1 MLLAKYGESFTF
13 HSPIIKAGEV
23 NHAGS
28 GDWTPA
34 AGDVKV
40 SKDEG
45 TQANVGTLPTFSN
58 GEWKWTLSAT
68 EMQAAKVYLKTVDSA
83 TKAVEDQAFII
94 TTFGHAS
101 AHIKADLNEVGAGQR
116 LAVDVEA
123 VSGDTTAADNLES
136 ACDNYSATR
145 GLAGTA
151 LPNAAADA
159 AGGLPISEAGGLDM
173 DARLS
178 KLAISGSLVA
188 DADDLANITN
198 NTRAA
203 LVCPKVMRLPDS
215 SSVTYKIR
223 IGLFDTE
230 GNAEAPDSAPTIAAV
245 DESGNSRDSNLDST
259 TMTLLSVGRYEA
271 VYTVAST
278 HDKEQ
283 LVFSISVTEGSATRI
298 YDATTIVADD
308 VDVGFTASDRL
319 ILGNIEADTNEL
331 QTDDVPGLIAALN
344 DISAADIL
352 TTALTESYAADGSA
366 PTLTQAVLLA
376 LQHLSESSISGTTKT
391 VKRLDGSTTAA
402 TFTLDD
408 ASTPTSITRAT

>member
-159 AGGLPISEAGGLDM
+159 AGGLPTSDAGGLDM
-173 DARLS
+173 DGLS
-178 KLAISGSLVA
+178 TFDHTANTVTLASATHTGAVIPTVTTLTNLPSIP
-188 DADDLANITN
+188 ANWLT
-198 NTRAA
+198 AA
-203 LVCPKVMRLPDS
+203 
-215 SSVTYKIR
+215 
-223 IGLFDTE
+223 G
-230 GNAEAPDSAPTIAAV
+230 IAAGALNGKG
-245 DESGNSRDSNLDST
+245 DWNTTTPPTAASIRTEIDSNST
-259 TMTLLSVGRYEA
+259 
-271 VYTVAST
+271 
-278 HDKEQ
+278 Q
-283 LVFSISVTEGSATRI
+283 LA
-298 YDATTIVADD
+298 
-308 VDVGFTASDRL
+308 L
-319 ILGNIEADTNEL
+319 ILADTNEL
-331 QTDDVPGLIAALN
+331 QTDDVPGLISALN